1 MKHRVT
7 LVCGPPCAGKST
19 WVAEHAAPGDT
30 VLDIDTL
37 AKLNGSDRDHGHEGR
52 YYRAAQVEYDQL
64 CDLVRTSNV
73 SAWVI
78 RGAPEPAKRRALA
91 DRVNATRTVV
101 LLPPRDVL
109 HQRALDRDQDSAAV
123 DTMKAITN
131 WYRRYKPD
139 SRDVLITYVPL
150 EGL

>member
-52 YYRAAQVEYDQL
+52 YYRAAQVEYDAL
-64 CDLVRTSNV
+64 CEVVKTGDMT
-73 SAWVI
+73 AWVL
-78 RGAPEPAKRRALA
+78 RGAPEPGARRKLA
-91 DRVNATRTVV
+91 DTCGATKTIV

-109 HQRALDRDQDSAAV
+109 YIRALERDAKATGAAV
-123 DTMKAITN
+123 DTCKAISN
-131 WYRRYKPD
+131 WFRRYEATP
-139 SRDVLITYVPL
+139 SDVLIQL
-150 EGL
+150 